1 MISQPPAPSHTT
13 NHLMLNGEAVMP
25 NRELLLLEG
34 LRNPSIEWKI
44 SHKRD
49 HRSWRSGEE
58 TDPCHHSL
66 ATSCDVMSPRATS
79 SRGNRLG
86 QMHVGTDWHTT
97 ESVTLTARTGE
108 HEVVLNKTAVNSYS
122 HRTRAGID
130 KSWFTVEFFDPHE
143 DARRLSVDGSKF
155 PVLRDLFEEIASR
168 VQ

>member
-1 MISQPPAPSHTT
+1 MISQPPASSRTMDPSI
-13 NHLMLNGEAVMP
+13 HLGDAVMP
-25 NRELLLLEG
+25 TRELLLLEG

-97 ESVTLTARTGE
+97 ERVTLTARTGE

-122 HRTRAGID
+122 HRRRAGID
-130 KSWFTVEFFDPHE
+130 KSWVTVEFSDPLE
-143 DARRLSVDGSKF
+143 NARRLSLDGSKF
-155 PVLRDLFEEIASR
+155 AVLRDLFEEIASR